1 LGLLD
6 NALFG
11 SPKPSGEA
19 GAEVIKAREFDITQY
34 GKKMAV
40 LIGVLA
46 PAIVGGLKVIW
57 GDQVTPAM
65 VIAALGVTAIAIF
78 SASLV
83 MAVDMIARALVTREA
98 KPAAA
103 PAASNGGSGEKK
115 SNSPDPLEP
124 GEKRVEKTVETSLS
138 RG

>member
-1 LGLLD
+1 MGILD

-11 SPKPSGEA
+11 APKASGET
-19 GAEVIKAREFDITQY
+19 GEEVVTAREFDVTQY

-46 PAIVGGLKVIW
+46 PAIVGGLKVLW
-57 GDQVTPAM
+57 GKDVTPAM
-65 VIAALGVTAIAIF
+65 VVAALGVTGIAIL

-83 MAVDMIARALVTREA
+83 MAADMISRAIVTRAEHP
-98 KPAAA
+98 KSTPAAGG
-103 PAASNGGSGEKK
+103 ASGG
-115 SNSPDPLEP
+115 DPGDGTSKLEP
-124 GEKRVEKTVETSLS
+124 GEEVKVTTKERRLS